1 MSALADRRSH
11 GEGRRRGG
19 LKLSHA
25 ALKRGTLFL
34 LTAVS
39 FLALI
44 EPSPYEFAFL
54 VALFVFMLTGLRLSQ
69 KLLPMVVLLLLYNI
83 GGVISLIPWM
93 DEEPSVRFTAVSVYL
108 MVTALFFAAIM
119 AEDPVGRL
127 ETLRRGYLFAAWCAG
142 LAAILGYFDVG
153 GLAGTFTYASRA
165 SGTFKDPNVLGPFL
179 VLPIV
184 YILQHVLTGRL
195 GLARGVMVMSV
206 PLLALFLSFSRGA
219 WGNLA
224 GSTLL
229 MAGLMFLTAPSAS
242 RRARIVALTLLALGL
257 VVAALL
263 VALSFESI
271 RSVFEIRASLDQSYD
286 QGVTGRFGSQLRSIP
301 LLLETP
307 NGFGPLRFRWHFPED
322 PHNVYINAFASYGWL
337 GGFTYLAL
345 MVITCYVGWKLVF
358 TRAPWQN
365 HAIALWS
372 VLFVTILQGVQID
385 TDHWRHFYLMFGLVW
400 GLAVL
405 KPGRPATAMET
416 GRTRPPPP
424 EPVSPPSSPR
434 HRRAW

>member
-1 MSALADRRSH
+1 M
-11 GEGRRRGG
+11 
-19 LKLSHA
+19 
-25 ALKRGTLFL
+25 KRGTLWL

-39 FLALI
+39 FLAMI
-44 EPSPYEFAFL
+44 EPSPYEFIFL
-54 VALFVFMLTGLRLSQ
+54 VTLFVFMLTGLRLSQ
-69 KLLPMVVLLLLYNI
+69 KLLPMAVLLLLYNI

-108 MVTALFFAAIM
+108 MITAIFFAAIM
-119 AEDPVGRL
+119 AEDPIGRL
-127 ETLRRGYLFAAWCAG
+127 ETLRKGYLFAAWCGG

-153 GLAGTFTYASRA
+153 GLAGIFTYAARA

-184 YILQHVLTGRL
+184 FTLQHVLIGRV
-195 GLARGVMVMSV
+195 GLMRGAMVMSV
-206 PLLALFLSFSRGA
+206 PLMALFLSFSRGA

-229 MAGLMFLTAPSAS
+229 MVGLLFLTAPNAS
-242 RRARIVALTLLALGL
+242 RRTRIVALTLLALVL

-263 VALSFESI
+263 VALSFENI

-301 LLLETP
+301 LLLDAP

-345 MVITCYVGWKLVF
+345 MAITCHAGWRLVF
-358 TRAPWQN
+358 TRTPWQN
-365 HAIALWS
+365 HAIAIWS
-372 VLFVTILQGVQID
+372 VLFITILQGVQID
-385 TDHWRHFYLMFGLVW
+385 TDHWRHFYLMFGLLW

-405 KPGRPATAMET
+405 RA
-416 GRTRPPPP
+416 P
-424 EPVSPPSSPR
+424 ESSAR
-434 HRRAW
+434 